1 MKEILSDN
9 LIKLART
16 CPYPLYVVGGRVR
29 DFLAGLETADTD
41 TDICA
46 PANAEDFVRRA
57 KNVGFNVDA
66 AYKNTGFALIFFI
79 IAFFQNYCNSYL
91 FVI

>member
-66 AYKNTGFALIFFI
+66 AYKKIGRAS
-79 IAFFQNYCNSYL
+79 CRER
-91 FVI
+91 V

>member
-46 PANAEDFVRRA
+46 QEN
-57 KNVGFNVDA
+57 
-66 AYKNTGFALIFFI
+66 
-79 IAFFQNYCNSYL
+79 Q
-91 FVI
+91 